1 VSPESLTFEAR
12 PVSSSPLPSPPVYAV
27 IRDRNRNYT
36 VRPGDEIRIDLRE
49 DLAPGAEIAFE
60 AVVVGEGPATRV
72 GRPTVPGVKV
82 LGDVRGPAKGE
93 KIVVYRWR
101 HRHGFRKKTG
111 HRQKY
116 LAVRIREIRTE

>member
-1 VSPESLTFEAR
+1 
-12 PVSSSPLPSPPVYAV
+12 VYAV

-36 VRPGDEIRIDLRE
+36 VRPGDEIRIDLRS
-49 DLAPGAEIAFE
+49 DLAPGAEITFPALL
-60 AVVVGEGPATRV
+60 VGEGASTRV
-72 GRPTVPGVKV
+72 GKPTVPGVEV
-82 LGDVRGPAKGE
+82 VGEVRGLAKGE